1 MTAWRVGNGFMFL
14 AFLISV
20 ALQYNDPDAL
30 RWMVMYGAAAG
41 ATVAWELAWAVRA
54 NAAVIAVVAFGWGTD
69 IAWRTKL
76 EVPFLEAVTD
86 WGMHAGGSEEIREV
100 GGLVIVGL
108 WMVVIALGAPVRVRG
123 RAAKT

>member
-1 MTAWRVGNGFMFL
+1 MFL

-41 ATVAWELAWAVRA
+41 ATMAWELAWAVRA
-54 NAAVIAVVAFGWGTD
+54 NAAVIAVVALGWGTD
-69 IAWRTKL
+69 IAWRMKL

-108 WMVVIALGAPVRVRG
+108 WMVVIALVAPVRVRG